1 MRKSTIYLDYLRC
14 YASKDACIVLAL
26 HWKVSILRAFNNYV
40 SRKQSMKISMINLF
54 SILFVSSLI
63 SSVILP
69 AYAEVTSL
77 QTNAGFYKGGNQIH
91 FSGTTA
97 PGDSQN
103 VYVVIYNPNNSFV
116 LLSYGSADSNNNFQ
130 IMVDTG
136 TQDNQPK
143 FSLKGIYNATA
154 FVMNKASGKTVD
166 FIFSPDGSSIAPSS
180 PISLTAT
187 PFSST
192 EIDLSWSTP
201 TMNGGSP
208 ITGYQIERDSGNGF
222 NVIKNNA
229 ILTYQDTGLTSSKQY
244 SYRVSAINSAGTST
258 LSNVV
263 YATTTSAPVQTIPP
277 GSSGTSAQ
285 NNTGTTQTTDV
296 QAIYDEI
303 QKRIENAK
311 RLQQLMQEK
320 PKKISL
326 NENMNLGDSL
336 GNASTS
342 NAGATSE
349 NKLLSV
355 DFNNILYPL
364 IALAGAGVIV
374 AVLYVKK
381 NKLWFNSDFKST
393 DGHDDD
399 SMKPVEKEDD
409 VVEDYSLMILK
420 NRLAKGEITIE
431 EFNRL
436 KDALKEP

>member
-1 MRKSTIYLDYLRC
+1 
-14 YASKDACIVLAL
+14 
-26 HWKVSILRAFNNYV
+26 
-40 SRKQSMKISMINLF
+40 MKINLINIF

-69 AYAEVTSL
+69 AYAEVTSI
-77 QTNAGFYKGGNQIH
+77 QTNATFYKGGSQIH

-103 VYVVIYNPNNSFV
+103 VYIVIYGPNNSFV
-116 LLSYGSADSNNNFQ
+116 LLSYGAADDNHNFQ
-130 IMVDTG
+130 ITVDTS
-136 TQDNQPK
+136 TPDNKPK
-143 FSLKGIYNATA
+143 FSFKGIYNATA

-166 FIFSPDGSSIAPSS
+166 FIFSPDGSSIISSS
-180 PISLTAT
+180 PINLTAT

-201 TMNGGSP
+201 VMNGGSS

-222 NVIKNNA
+222 NVIKNSA
-229 ILTYQDTGLTSSKQY
+229 TVTYSDTGLTPSKQY
-244 SYRVSAINSAGTST
+244 SYRVSAINSAGTSNP
-258 LSNVV
+258 SKVV
-263 YATTTSAPVQTIPP
+263 YATTSSAPVQTIPQ
-277 GSSGTSAQ
+277 GSSVTPTQ
-285 NNTGTTQTTDV
+285 NNTGTTQTTDA
-296 QAIYDEI
+296 QAIYEEI

-311 RLQQLMQEK
+311 RLQQLMQAK
-320 PKKISL
+320 SKLISL
-326 NENMNLGDSL
+326 NENMNLGASI
-336 GNASTS
+336 GNPSTS
-342 NAGATSE
+342 NMGTIFE
-349 NKLLSV
+349 NKSLSV

-381 NKLWFNSDFKST
+381 NKLWFNSDFKPMN
-393 DGHDDD
+393 GQNVDD
-399 SMKPVEKEDD
+399 SMKYVEKDD
-409 VVEDYSLMILK
+409 DFEEDYSLMILK